1 MVLIESIQGGI
12 SALRKDKR
20 KGGEQAEKSNT
31 DSLEIATMKEDSLRN
46 IQSFHY
52 SVKLNE
58 QRNEFYLGKVEGET
72 VA

>member
-1 MVLIESIQGGI
+1 MVLIESIQGGT
-12 SALRKDKR
+12 SALR